1 MYMHAYMH
9 IGWSPICAGHVRHPI
24 GPNQL
29 RRSASTSWPRAT
41 NELRV
46 PQQKQKVD
54 LRSALSRPST
64 RTSLAS
70 IVASNQPAI
79 PDQLLN
85 LGAQSRMCTADHQH
99 RRGPPKTSSAR
110 RMARPPARVYAQDS
124 PPSMASQ
131 IRTDGLAAEAD
142 EDSHLLSVDGPG
154 NSAEFAGRNHPG
166 RPEHVDPS
174 QETKGLWYM
183 VMLTIGLAGLQIAWS
198 VELSNGSP
206 YLLSLGLSKSL
217 MALVWIAGPLTGT
230 LVVPYVGVVSDNCRS
245 SWGKRRPF
253 MVGGAAATVTGLL
266 FLGWTREIVGGV
278 LAIFGADPESRGVG
292 TVIIVAA
299 VVGIYVLDIAINTV
313 QAAVRAFIV
322 DCAPA
327 HQQEEAN
334 SMASRVTGFG
344 NIMGYLA
351 GYVNLPTY
359 LWFLGDNQFK
369 ILCALAS
376 IGLTVTVA
384 LSAAFIQ
391 ERNPLLD
398 GSPVKKTPSILSFFF
413 RIFRS
418 IKRLPPQTMRVC
430 QVQFCAWVGF
440 FPLLFYTSSYIG
452 EIYVQPYLE
461 KKPDMTP
468 EELGALYEKATRIG
482 TFALL
487 VNAIVSLL
495 TNVFL
500 PFFIAPTFDG
510 RPASVNEGG
519 GGGGASGPK
528 STGLARKNS
537 YLHRLRIPGFTL
549 RKAWLGSLLLF
560 AGSMF
565 CTVLVRSVAAATV
578 LIGLAGVTWA
588 MTLWAPWAVI
598 SAEISRRDVLA
609 RAKKLQD
616 MAAPPADNDPQA
628 SSSRGHSRDS
638 GVETSQAEETDQAGV
653 ILGIHNMAIAVP
665 QMVATLGSSLVFR
678 LVQKPRGTPGDHSFA
693 IVMALGGVFV
703 LASCIF
709 AFKIKDDGH
718 VAEEQGHDQE
728 QGRALLSGRD

>member
-1 MYMHAYMH
+1 M
-9 IGWSPICAGHVRHPI
+9 
-24 GPNQL
+24 
-29 RRSASTSWPRAT
+29 
-41 NELRV
+41 
-46 PQQKQKVD
+46 
-54 LRSALSRPST
+54 
-64 RTSLAS
+64 
-70 IVASNQPAI
+70 SN
-79 PDQLLN
+79 
-85 LGAQSRMCTADHQH
+85 
-99 RRGPPKTSSAR
+99 
-110 RMARPPARVYAQDS
+110 
-124 PPSMASQ
+124 Q
-131 IRTDGLAAEAD
+131 IRTDGLAAEAN
-142 EDSHLLSVDGPG
+142 EDSHLLSGDEPC
-154 NSAEFAGRNHPG
+154 NSTEFAARNHPG

-230 LVVPYVGVVSDNCRS
+230 LVVPYVGIVSDNCRS

-278 LAIFGADPESRGVG
+278 LGIFGADPESRGVRI
-292 TVIIVAA
+292 VIIVAA
-299 VVGIYVLDIAINTV
+299 VIGIYVLDIAINTV

-334 SMASRVTGFG
+334 AMASRVTGFG
-344 NIMGYLA
+344 NILGYLA
-351 GYVNLPTY
+351 GYINLPTY

-369 ILCALAS
+369 ILCAIAS
-376 IGLTVTVA
+376 IGLAVTVA
-384 LSAAFIQ
+384 LSAAFVQ

-398 GSPVKKTPSILSFFF
+398 GSPVKKTPSIFSFFF

-418 IKRLPPQTMRVC
+418 IKRLPPQTTRVC

-461 KKPDMTP
+461 KKPIMTP
-468 EELGALYEKATRIG
+468 EELDALYEKATRIG

-500 PFFIAPTFDG
+500 PFFIAPTFDSQ
-510 RPASVNEGG
+510 PVSVDED
-519 GGGGASGPK
+519 GGGAASAPK
-528 STGLARKNS
+528 STGLARNS
-537 YLHRLRIPGFTL
+537 HLHRLRIPGFTL
-549 RKAWLGSLLLF
+549 RRAWLGSLLLF

-598 SAEISRRDVLA
+598 SAEISRRDVVA
-609 RAKKLQD
+609 RARKLQD
-616 MAAPPADNDPQA
+616 MAAAAPPADNDPQA
-628 SSSRGHSRDS
+628 SSSSRGHCQDS
-638 GVETSQAEETDQAGV
+638 GVETGQAEETDQAGV

-665 QMVATLGSSLVFR
+665 QMVATLGSSLVFK

-718 VAEEQGHDQE
+718 VAEEQGHVQE
-728 QGRALLSGRD
+728 QGRALLSLS